1 MKGKMYLWRG
11 RCIHEGEDVFMKGKM
26 YLWREDVFVK
36 RKMYSHRR
44 HKQIPE
50 FLKEKS
56 NVTCESP
63 FLQKIPDFL
72 NLLQL
77 RVSTTQKGNEDVL
90 TADSLQMQYVPR
102 FPSKNP
108 GFLWGVVKGSLPLWK
123 GRCIYEG
130 EDVFMKG
137 KMY

>member
-1 MKGKMYLWRG
+1 M
-11 RCIHEGEDVFMKGKM
+11 
-26 YLWREDVFVK
+26 
-36 RKMYSHRR
+36 
-44 HKQIPE
+44 
-50 FLKEKS
+50 
-56 NVTCESP
+56 CESP

-108 GFLWGVVKGSLPLWK
+108 GFLWGMVKGSLRWRFRTQFL
-123 GRCIYEG
+123 RFVVT
-130 EDVFMKG
+130 DFMV
-137 KMY
+137 